1 MRKNIV
7 IVGAGTAGYIT
18 ALILKTKFQEKIN
31 ITIVK
36 SKDVGIIGVGEGSTE
51 HWTDFLNFMGIE
63 PFEMIRRCGATYK
76 AGVYFKDWTK
86 KDYIH
91 SVDDTFVHRMGQE
104 LISYVKLIKDK
115 RNLFLDT
122 LFKSKINKINNSCY
136 PNQFHFDTFKLNSFL
151 NKRAKKCKIK
161 IVDDLIDEVVLKKS
175 GEIHYIKSNKNKYT
189 GDLFIDCT
197 GFKRI
202 LINKLGGKWHSY
214 KDYLKVNSA
223 ITFQTPEED
232 NYDLWTTA
240 KAMKYGWRFKIPVQ
254 GRSGNGYIFSDE
266 YTDTDEAHKELEKD
280 LGHKIKIIKD
290 LKFDPGRLENVW
302 IKNCVAVGLSANFV
316 EPLEATSI
324 GTSIQQAY
332 LLMHNIVN
340 VDESVITRYNKQVIT
355 IMDNVRDFVFLH
367 YLCGRKDTEF
377 WRDVNKIKPPLSL
390 DNNLKLWKN
399 RVPINDDIDGTVYK
413 LFWAPNFSQ
422 VLYGL
427 NYFDIKKIKNQFNS
441 YSAITQTKLN
451 WYFNDELR
459 RLTKISEKVLHK
471 NEIELIK
478 MADPELHEKNKTH

>member
-1 MRKNIV
+1 
-7 IVGAGTAGYIT
+7 
-18 ALILKTKFQEKIN
+18 
-31 ITIVK
+31 
-36 SKDVGIIGVGEGSTE
+36 
-51 HWTDFLNFMGIE
+51 
-63 PFEMIRRCGATYK
+63 
-76 AGVYFKDWTK
+76 
-86 KDYIH
+86 
-91 SVDDTFVHRMGQE
+91 
-104 LISYVKLIKDK
+104 
-115 RNLFLDT
+115 
-122 LFKSKINKINNSCY
+122 
-136 PNQFHFDTFKLNSFL
+136 
-151 NKRAKKCKIK
+151 
-161 IVDDLIDEVVLKKS
+161 
-175 GEIHYIKSNKNKYT
+175 
-189 GDLFIDCT
+189 
-197 GFKRI
+197 
-202 LINKLGGKWHSY
+202 
-214 KDYLKVNSA
+214 
-223 ITFQTPEED
+223 
-232 NYDLWTTA
+232 
-240 KAMKYGWRFKIPVQ
+240 MKYGWRFKIPVQ

-367 YLCGRKDTEF
+367 YLCGKKDTKF

-399 RVPINDDIDGTVYK
+399 RLPINDDIDGTVYK
-413 LFWAPNFSQ
+413 LFWASNFSQ
-422 VLYGL
+422 ILYGL

-451 WYFNDELR
+451 WYFNDELH